1 MNREDQKLLSSCGQV
16 GLTIPSVLKSQK
28 PFLSFDL
35 LKMEALIIDEMTN
48 HRLSN
53 VICMLLDCM
62 SILKMLFKPSLK
74 GACFPLKPDCLQGCI
89 LIALFYKR
97 LRSYH

>member
-28 PFLSFDL
+28 PFPSFDL

-74 GACFPLKPDCLQGCI
+74 DACFPL
-89 LIALFYKR
+89 
-97 LRSYH
+97 

>member
-1 MNREDQKLLSSCGQV
+1 MTRSETAQFLRASGFND
-16 GLTIPSVLKSQK
+16 PSVLKSQK

-62 SILKMLFKPSLK
+62 SIMKMLFKP
-74 GACFPLKPDCLQGCI
+74 
-89 LIALFYKR
+89 
-97 LRSYH
+97 